1 MINRQYSI
9 ILFIISLTA
18 CDTPVTYT
26 LDGEEGLHILF
37 QDVEVHAFPYK
48 IDKIVPLE
56 TTGNNF
62 LSDNLKVKF
71 TPDFIFDQEIRDAVK
86 FNTSWFDSK
95 YKVAVYM
102 SKVGRSITNLDWQ
115 PAISNNKEVAFL
127 FYISEKDPAKLIR
140 QLRENN
146 FSHPVIHDP
155 NKEFYKANGIGEVSF
170 ISFLLKD
177 DRKVEMGNPSFPNFQ
192 ERLDELTKE

>member
-1 MINRQYSI
+1 MKTNYLIVNRACFCFLLILTMSCNSNKSSKDGQQMVFLTDLTVIEPSDSI
-9 ILFIISLTA
+9 
-18 CDTPVTYT
+18 
-26 LDGEEGLHILF
+26 
-37 QDVEVHAFPYK
+37 
-48 IDKIVPLE
+48 
-56 TTGNNF
+56 
-62 LSDNLKVKF
+62 KF
-71 TPDFIFDQEIRDAVK
+71 D
-86 FNTSWFDSK
+86 TSWFDSK

-102 SKVGRSITNLDWQ
+102 NKVGRSITTLDWQ

-127 FYISEKDPAKLIR
+127 FYISEKDSSKLIR

-192 ERLDELTKE
+192 ERLDALTNE

>member
-1 MINRQYSI
+1 MKTNYLIVKLI
-9 ILFIISLTA
+9 FFWFVLTSTIG
-18 CDTPVTYT
+18 CNSSDK
-26 LDGEEGLHILF
+26 DGK
-37 QDVEVHAFPYK
+37 QMVFPTDLTV
-48 IDKIVPLE
+48 IEP
-56 TTGNNF
+56 
-62 LSDNLKVKF
+62 SDSVKF
-71 TPDFIFDQEIRDAVK
+71 D
-86 FNTSWFDSK
+86 TSWFDSK

-102 SKVGRSITNLDWQ
+102 NKVGRSITTLDWQ

-127 FYISEKDPAKLIR
+127 FYISEEDPSKLIR

-155 NKEFYKANGIGEVSF
+155 NKEFFKANGIGEVSF

-192 ERLDELTKE
+192 TRLEALTRE

>member
-1 MINRQYSI
+1 MKTNYLIVKLI
-9 ILFIISLTA
+9 FFWFVLTSTIG
-18 CDTPVTYT
+18 CNSSGK
-26 LDGEEGLHILF
+26 DGK
-37 QDVEVHAFPYK
+37 QMVFPTDLTV
-48 IDKIVPLE
+48 IEP
-56 TTGNNF
+56 
-62 LSDNLKVKF
+62 SDSVKF
-71 TPDFIFDQEIRDAVK
+71 D
-86 FNTSWFDSK
+86 TSWFDSK

-102 SKVGRSITNLDWQ
+102 NNVGRSITTLDWQ

-127 FYISEKDPAKLIR
+127 FYISEEDPSKLIR

-155 NKEFYKANGIGEVSF
+155 NKEFFKANGIGEVSF

-192 ERLDELTKE
+192 TRLEALTEE